1 MKVNGDAR
9 LVSLEGGGQN
19 VELNRFMIEFGLE
32 AWLTRLNILLT

>member
-1 MKVNGDAR
+1 MKVNGDACFFG
-9 LVSLEGGGQN
+9 GGGQN